1 MYESDIEELT
11 LEKLQAQ
18 EYEYIYG
25 PTIAPDGEHP
35 ERQSWDDVILPGRF
49 KHAVHTLNPSI
60 PEAAREQALREV
72 LHITSPELINNNET
86 FHSYLTDGIEI
97 EFQKDGI
104 TRGDH
109 LN

>member
-49 KHAVHTLNPSI
+49 KHGLVRYLLAI
-60 PEAAREQALREV
+60 PV
-72 LHITSPELINNNET
+72 LLPGKAE
-86 FHSYLTDGIEI
+86 
-97 EFQKDGI
+97 KM
-104 TRGDH
+104 
-109 LN
+109 